1 MRLMIETLPKR
12 SARPPRER
20 RTALVVLIVAV
31 LLLAAIA
38 GAVGVYYTW
47 ATGASGA
54 QANIELLIPSGATG
68 ADVGDLL
75 KRRGVIR
82 STLAFNL
89 IARVRSLG
97 GGFEAGKYT
106 NLTTNMTVDGALDA
120 LQEGPFVESVKAS
133 FPEGYRLEET
143 GSRVAEQLG
152 ISRRVFIRMA
162 RSGRY
167 SLPPYLPE
175 GTRTAEGFLFPNTYD
190 FLKDATEGDVLG
202 RLLGEF
208 ERQASALP
216 WDRAEDLGVTPYEVV
231 IIASMVEREA
241 RVAED
246 RAKIARVIY
255 NRLEQDMRLEIDAT
269 VQYALGTWDPILIAD
284 REIDSPYNTYLNDGL
299 PPAPIASPGRASLAA
314 ALNPADGD
322 WLYYVVIDAEGH
334 HAFTASYQEFLR
346 LVDQYQG

>member
-1 MRLMIETLPKR
+1 MPKR

-38 GAVGVYYTW
+38 GAVGVYYSW
-47 ATGASGA
+47 STGASGP
-54 QANIELLIPSGATG
+54 QAKIELLIPSGATG

-82 STLAFNL
+82 STFAFNL
-89 IARVRSLG
+89 IARVRGLG
-97 GGFEAGKYT
+97 GGFQAGQYT
-106 NLTTNMTVDGALDA
+106 NLTTNMTVGGALDA
-120 LQEGPFVESVKAS
+120 LQEGPFVESVQAS
-133 FPEGYRLEET
+133 FREGNRLEEAGT
-143 GSRVAEQLG
+143 RAAEQLG

-175 GTRTAEGFLFPNTYD
+175 GTKTAEGFLFPNTYD
-190 FLKDATEGDVLG
+190 FLNDATEGDVIE

-208 ERQASALP
+208 ERQASTLP

-269 VQYALGTWDPILIAD
+269 VQYALGNWEPILIAD
-284 REIDSPYNTYLNDGL
+284 REIVSPYNTYLNDGL
-299 PPAPIASPGRASLAA
+299 PPGPIASPGKASLEA